1 MRMSVPAALAA
12 LVLAPLVLLGPVLF
26 AEVPAAQAAA
36 SIFLETNPSTVPA
49 GDEVALRASCDDN
62 LKSATVTS
70 GLFGTVT
77 VAPKFG
83 FLTTTVTVPAGTRP
97 GDYRLDLRC
106 PDGGKTAASTLHV
119 VAKVEPV
126 RGPATGGG
134 GMAPGRQ
141 APVLIGGGLAV
152 FVAGLVLGGLA
163 LRRRR
168 LG

>member
-1 MRMSVPAALAA
+1 MRTSVPAALAA
-12 LVLAPLVLLGPVLF
+12 LALGLSVPF
-26 AEVPAAQAAA
+26 AGAPAAHAAA

-62 LKSATVTS
+62 LKSATVNS
-70 GLFGTVT
+70 GLLGTVT
-77 VAPKFG
+77 VKPQFG
-83 FLTTTVTVPAGTRP
+83 FLTATVTVPSGTRP
-97 GDYRLDLRC
+97 GDYHLDLRC
-106 PDGGKTAASTLHV
+106 PDGGKTASTTLHV

-141 APVLIGGGLAV
+141 APALIGGGLAV
-152 FVAGLVLGGLA
+152 VAAALVLGGLA

-168 LG
+168 FG

>member
-1 MRMSVPAALAA
+1 MRTSVPAALAA
-12 LVLAPLVLLGPVLF
+12 LAMGLSVLF
-26 AEVPAAQAAA
+26 IEAPAAQAAA

-62 LKSATVTS
+62 LKSATVNS

-77 VAPKFG
+77 VKPQFG
-83 FLTTTVTVPAGTRP
+83 FLTATVTVPARTRP

-106 PDGGKTAASTLHV
+106 PDGGKAASTTLHV
-119 VAKVEPV
+119 VAKVQPV

-141 APVLIGGGLAV
+141 APALIGGGLAV
-152 FVAGLVLGGLA
+152 VVAGLALGVLA

-168 LG
+168 FG

>member
-1 MRMSVPAALAA
+1 MRLSVPAALAA
-12 LVLAPLVLLGPVLF
+12 LLLGLPVLF
-26 AEVPAAQAAA
+26 TEAPAAHAAA
-36 SIFLETNPSTVPA
+36 SVFLEVNPSTVPA

-62 LKSATVTS
+62 LKSATVNS

-77 VAPKFG
+77 VKPQFG
-83 FLTTTVTVPAGTRP
+83 FLTATVTVPSGTRP
-97 GDYRLDLRC
+97 GDYHLDLHC
-106 PDGGKTAASTLHV
+106 PEGGKPVSTTLHV

-141 APVLIGGGLAV
+141 APALIGGGLVV
-152 FVAGLVLGGLA
+152 FAAGLVLGGFV